1 MEPADLLKKVQKL
14 AFRAKHVS
22 GHLLAGQYHSHFRGK
37 GMIFNGIRTYEFG
50 DDVRAIDWNVT
61 ARYQTPHI
69 KIFQE
74 ERALNLL
81 LLVDVSASMQFGTTS
96 QTKRDLA
103 HELAAVLALAAHQNG
118 DQTGLILFSDR
129 IEHFVPPAKGHAHV
143 LRLVRDMLATPTT
156 GRKTNLAAALQFAMR
171 MVRQKSIL
179 CIFSDFLTGDYRQVL
194 QLSAARHEVIG
205 MHVSDIREAQMPSVG
220 WLPVRDAETGKTAWL
235 PTFRNSIRRKH
246 QTSHTNQLA
255 GTQAI
260 FKDSGADL
268 LCMRTGED
276 YVPALGKHFTAR
288 K

>member
-1 MEPADLLKKVQKL
+1 METTDLLKKVQKL

-61 ARYQTPHI
+61 ARYQAPHI

-118 DQTGLILFSDR
+118 DQIGLILFSDR

-143 LRLVRDMLATPTT
+143 LRLVRDMLATQTA

-171 MVRQKSIL
+171 MVRQKSIF
-179 CIFSDFLTGDYRQVL
+179 CVFSDFLTDDYRQVL

-205 MHVSDIREAQMPSVG
+205 MHVSDILEAQMPSVG
-220 WLPVRDAETGKTAWL
+220 WLPVRDAETGKMAWL
-235 PTFRNSIRRKH
+235 STFRNSIRRKH
-246 QTSHTNQLA
+246 QTSYIDQLA

>member
-14 AFRAKHVS
+14 AFRARHVS

-37 GMIFNGIRTYEFG
+37 GMIFNGIRKYEFG

-61 ARYQTPHI
+61 ARYQAPHI

-81 LLVDVSASMQFGTTS
+81 LLVDMSASMQFGTTS

-118 DQTGLILFSDR
+118 DQIGLILFSDR

-143 LRLVRDMLATPTT
+143 LRLVRDMLAAQTA
-156 GRKTNLAAALQFAMR
+156 GSKTDLAAALRFAMR
-171 MVRQKSIL
+171 MVRQKSIFCL
-179 CIFSDFLTGDYRQVL
+179 LSDFLTDDYRKTL

-205 MHVSDIREAQMPSVG
+205 MHVSDVLEAQMPSVG
-220 WLPVRDAETGKTAWL
+220 WLPVRDAETGKMVWL
-235 PTFRNSIRRKH
+235 PTFRNSIRQKH
-246 QTSHTNQLA
+246 QTSHINQLVD
-255 GTQAI
+255 TQEI
-260 FKDSGADL
+260 FKNSGADL

-276 YVPALGKHFTAR
+276 YISALRKYFTAR